1 MSEEKPNSLFRKQ
14 ALERISASQPLY
26 DYIQMPFP
34 LAWGLLILI
43 WLVLLAVTLWLLLG
57 QVGEFV
63 QGRGILIQEQQV
75 LAFVP
80 AEQAAAIHTGM
91 SANISPVD
99 LQSLV
104 QKYKGKVTAVDY
116 VPVSPP
122 NLLKILNNQ
131 PLVDYFLKNGP
142 VVAVEI
148 QLIPM
153 EKKKSKFFLKPGML
167 IRTYIEVKH
176 RKPIDLLMNN
186 ASRKKY

>member
-1 MSEEKPNSLFRKQ
+1 MSEEKPSSLFRKQ
-14 ALERISASQPLY
+14 ALEHISASQPLY
-26 DYIQMPFP
+26 DYIQIPFP

-57 QVGEFV
+57 HVGEFV
-63 QGRGILIQEQQV
+63 EGRGILIQERQV

-80 AEQAAAIHTGM
+80 AAQATAIHTGM
-91 SANISPVD
+91 SANVSPVD

-131 PLVDYFLKNGP
+131 SLVDYFLKNGP

-148 QLIPM
+148 HLIQV
-153 EKKKSKFFLKPGML
+153 EGKKPKLFLKPGML
-167 IRTYIEVKH
+167 IHTYIEVKH
-176 RKPIDLLMNN
+176 KKPIYLLMNN
-186 ASRKKY
+186 SSKKKY